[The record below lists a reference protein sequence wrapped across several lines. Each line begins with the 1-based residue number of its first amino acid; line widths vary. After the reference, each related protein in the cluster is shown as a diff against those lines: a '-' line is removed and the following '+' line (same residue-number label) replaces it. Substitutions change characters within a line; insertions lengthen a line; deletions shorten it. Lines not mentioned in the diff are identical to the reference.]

1 MKRIF
6 PRPLA
11 LVCALV
17 FLLAVALGAA
27 GPLQAQDSP
36 WSSPVELTTSLSQWD
51 WFPDI
56 TTDARG
62 DVHLIWQTA
71 QCSTAYKK
79 PCLMYWRQ
87 RDGGW
92 QPPYDVFL
100 DQGAGQSA
108 IRAAIAADRVGRLH
122 LIYLK
127 DFQYI
132 VYQQAWISHASS
144 ARAWSEPRRM
154 SGFGH
159 AYFPDIAVGP
169 DGTLHAV
176 WTESAGNKASPDCP
190 LGDCADI
197 FYRQSTDG
205 GVHWSAPLNLSRS
218 EVGTMKVHVL
228 ADAQGRV
235 HVFWEEGGDRWVS
248 DHPVGVA
255 YALSTDGGQTWSAPQ
270 VFTYTEGFPRQIM
283 LGVDGQGQIVA
294 IWRLVPGDGIYYQ
307 VSSDGRQWSAPQRVP
322 GIWPVESTAVFD
334 DYDVAADSR
343 GHLHFVVSGRDAPAG
358 RQAIF
363 RLEWDGTGWLEPER
377 VSPYEGYPE
386 FPRIAVGLGN
396 TLHVAWFSKQ
406 WPGYEEG
413 QVVRAWYSAR
423 AIPAPAWTPAPM
435 PTPTE
440 TPPPPTR
447 TPFPTPTPFPTV
459 PPDAVRPFNPATL
472 YTEGDEVTE
481 LLLAL
486 LPVAV
491 LIGLVMAVSRARRR

>member
-1 MKRIF
+1 MKHISRVRWWVWI
-6 PRPLA
+6 LTI
-11 LVCALV
+11 LGIS
-17 FLLAVALGAA
+17 VATVGSLE
-27 GPLQAQDSP
+27 AQEP
-36 WSSPVELTTSLSQWD
+36 HWGQPMELTLPFPGWD
-51 WFPDI
+51 WFPDVAV
-56 TTDARG
+56 DGRG
-62 DVHLIWQTA
+62 DVHLIWSGGH
-71 QCSTAYKK
+71 CSPIYKK
-79 PCLMYWRQ
+79 PCLMYWHQ
-87 RDGGW
+87 RDGVW
-92 QPPYDVFL
+92 QPAYDVFL

-108 IRAAIAADRVGRLH
+108 IRAAIAADRLGRLH
-122 LIYLK
+122 LVYLK

-132 VYQQAWISHASS
+132 VYQRVWGSHANS
-144 ARAWSEPRRM
+144 ALAWSEPRRL

-159 AYFPDIAVGP
+159 AYFPDIAIGP

-176 WTESAGNKASPDCP
+176 WTESAGNKPSPDCP

-205 GVHWSAPLNLSRS
+205 GIRWSPPVNLSRS

-228 ADAQGRV
+228 ADGLGRV

-248 DHPVGVA
+248 DRPVGVA
-255 YALSTDGGQTWSAPQ
+255 YALSTDGGQTWSVPQ
-270 VFTYTEGFPRQIM
+270 VFTHTEGFPRQMM

-307 VSSDGRQWSAPQRVP
+307 VSLDGRQWSAPQRIP
-322 GIWPVESTAVFD
+322 GIWPVEGTAVFD
-334 DYDVAADSR
+334 DYDVAGDSQ
-343 GHLHFVVSGRDAPAG
+343 GHLHFVVSGRNSPIG
-358 RQAIF
+358 PQAIF
-363 RLEWDGTGWLEPER
+363 HLEWDGNGWLAPEQ

-396 TLHVAWFSKQ
+396 TLHVAWYSKQ

-413 QVVRAWYSAR
+413 QEMRLWYSTR
-423 AIPAPAWTPAPM
+423 SIPAPAWTPAPM

-447 TPFPTPTPFPTV
+447 SPFPTPTPFPTV

-472 YTEGDEVTE
+472 YTEGDEVTG
-481 LLLAL
+481 LLLSL

-491 LIGLVMAVSRARRR
+491 LIGLVAVISRARRR